1 MASTFPP
8 PSRRKLPPGIIRS
21 ATTLGTVGTAREMTA
36 VAAFRYFS
44 SSIGES
50 VSTSP
55 MLSNPCPVSSG
66 GNSEVV
72 S

>member
-1 MASTFPP
+1 MTF
-8 PSRRKLPPGIIRS
+8 S
-21 ATTLGTVGTAREMTA
+21 ATTFGTVGTAREMISF
-36 VAAFRYFS
+36 AAARYFS
-44 SSIGES
+44 SSKGES